1 LELLNLIISANPT
14 EAIFLTLVLLS
25 SSSFLRISIIFGFVK
40 IGLGL
45 NGLAGTLWSF
55 LLSLSLCLLIS
66 NPLFTDLDTNL
77 VNSSGVQEQNTII
90 LKTLQNSLTK
100 KLSPEDLA
108 VVDSYGSKTANVQGE
123 EVKPLGKL
131 FPAYILS
138 EIKWS
143 FKTGLKILLP
153 FLVIDLIVAHVFT
166 ALGVVTLSTFS
177 LSFSLKVLLLASIG
191 GWDLIVKNILS
202 TQ

>member
-131 FPAYILS
+131 FHAYILS
-138 EIKWS
+138 EINWS
-143 FKTGLKILLP
+143 FI
-153 FLVIDLIVAHVFT
+153 VIDLIVAHVFT